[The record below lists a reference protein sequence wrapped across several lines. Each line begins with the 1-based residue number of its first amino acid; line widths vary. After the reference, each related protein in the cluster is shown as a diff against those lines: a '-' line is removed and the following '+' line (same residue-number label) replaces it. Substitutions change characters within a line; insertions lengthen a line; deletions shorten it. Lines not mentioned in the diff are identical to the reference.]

1 MSSDR
6 QNKPQLVGRSIRGPG
21 HIEDEIPNQDS
32 WTGKLLS
39 DDQIV
44 IAVGDGVG
52 SADLSEKG
60 SKVATQ
66 EACRSLEEYLESTDT
81 IAEESVDE
89 AFKESFER
97 ARAAVREKADDLD
110 EPPSELQTTLL
121 AVVAGPSGIGGA
133 AVGDGGIVCERGDSY
148 ELLVER
154 EMGIVDLPASNITH
168 PLVQDEWPSYR
179 SGFFESC
186 SGVVVFT
193 DGVEEFVWDGLESV
207 RSGFFDGVFEIAR
220 KIQNPK
226 GASEKLEEL
235 LTSEEFNRFSDDK
248 TVAVGD
254 LPSNIRLEGVK
265 ADSGE
270 EVSLGA
276 QIKRETNSSTYRIG
290 DSDSD
295 AAKLFESADVDRSAL
310 RAKVEEMIQHPPEVP
325 ADSGE
330 NLSFAWPTD
339 VLERDESGE
348 FLGYQM
354 SLPTLEDVTDVL
366 DFAKERTSQATGS
379 SPGLLHTLL
388 HSIGIAGNST
398 SQDHRYT
405 VALALA
411 EGVDALHRAGY
422 AIGNFHHSKIFVDGT
437 NVVFVDCDEF
447 HIGTETEPEKINNRA
462 PVYAPSTN
470 EATREV
476 VQQGDRFALAVHI
489 FQLLMDGYH
498 PFQAIGSGALESR
511 SEAMIREN
519 PFPYRAPD
527 AEYLSPPEETP
538 SYAELPPELR
548 DLFEVCFI
556 EGRRVPEMRP
566 SASIWIDAL
575 EVSS

>member
-21 HIEDEIPNQDS
+21 HIEDKIPNQDS

-39 DDQIV
+39 DDRIV

-52 SADLSEKG
+52 SAGLSEKG
-60 SKVATQ
+60 SELATR
-66 EACRSLEEYLESTDT
+66 EVCRALEEHLESTEA
-81 IAEESVDE
+81 IAEESINE
-89 AFKESFER
+89 ILRESFKR
-97 ARAAVREKADDLD
+97 ARRAVREKADDLD

-121 AVVAGPSGIGGA
+121 AVVAGPSGIAGA

-154 EMGIVDLPASNITH
+154 EMDVVDLPASNITH

-179 SGFFESC
+179 HGFVESC

-207 RSGFFDGVFEIAR
+207 RPGFFDGVFEIAR
-220 KIQNPK
+220 EIQHPED
-226 GASEKLEEL
+226 ASEKLEEL

-254 LPSNIRLEGVK
+254 LPSNLGVVGVK

-270 EVSLGA
+270 EVSLGD
-276 QIKRETNSSTYRIG
+276 QIKRETAPSTYRID
-290 DSDSD
+290 DSESD
-295 AAKLFESADVDRSAL
+295 AAKLFESTDVDKKSL
-310 RAKVEEMIQHPPEVP
+310 RAKIEEMIQHPPEVP

-330 NLSFAWPTD
+330 NLSFAWPNN
-339 VLERDESGE
+339 VLESDESGE

-354 SLPTLEDVTDVL
+354 SLPVLQDATDVL
-366 DFAKERTSQATGS
+366 SFAQEYSSRETESATGV
-379 SPGLLHTLL
+379 LQTLL
-388 HSIGIAGNST
+388 NSIGIAGST
-398 SQDHRYT
+398 SEDRRYT

-411 EGVDALHRAGY
+411 EGVDALHRVGY
-422 AIGNFHHSKIFVDGT
+422 AIGNFHHSKILVDGT

-447 HIGTETEPEKINNRA
+447 HIGTETELMKDNNGA
-462 PVYAPSTN
+462 PVYVPPTD
-470 EATREV
+470 EATIEV
-476 VQQGDRFALAVHI
+476 VQQSDRFALAVHI

-498 PFQAIGSGALESR
+498 PFQATGSEALECR

-527 AEYLSPPEETP
+527 AEYLSPPEDTP
-538 SYAELPPELR
+538 SYAELPPEIR

-556 EGRRVPEMRP
+556 EGIQVPEMRP
-566 SASIWIDAL
+566 PASKWIDVL
-575 EVSS
+575 GVSS